1 MWDYAIF
8 DAYVEPQ
15 KPAGIHGKGDE
26 PEPTAL
32 RPQPL
37 LGPGGRRVS
46 RCFSAGPATSNAN
59 FIMGR
64 TCPLGSTRGDDPNS
78 FLLLHAHTGRASPEQ
93 LFNYLAAR

>member
-46 RCFSAGPATSNAN
+46 RCFSARPGDFECQLHHGKNVP
-59 FIMGR
+59 
-64 TCPLGSTRGDDPNS
+64 PWLHTR
-78 FLLLHAHTGRASPEQ
+78 R
-93 LFNYLAAR
+93 